1 VLKCKS
7 LVEVFDFL
15 ILKAIFVTLFH
26 TNLHLNM
33 SQQQSNGSQ
42 VTNYQIDDSGFRQRL
57 EDFKASMNRAFHQID
72 NIDEF
77 CSTRGL
83 PPAVL
88 AELMS
93 TNPMSLCIPTQ
104 YGGLNGDVKHNI
116 AVVSAASYESL
127 ALSLT
132 LGINN
137 ALFIQPF
144 AKYGQEAAKVEV
156 FKRFLNNQ
164 AMGGLMITEPDF
176 GSDAL
181 NMTTSCTEKDGS
193 YHLKGKKHWAGLTGM
208 ADFWILTSRRTSESG
223 SLMRDIEMFV
233 CDVHAKNQNIVVEE
247 YFENLGLYQIPYG
260 RNHIDVI
267 IPQEKKLIPKTNGIQ
282 MMLDLLH
289 RSRFQFPG
297 MALGFVKRI
306 LDEAITHAK
315 SRLITNKH
323 LFEYDQVQHRLS
335 RLQANFTICS
345 AFCLRSGEIGG
356 VEHDLSPLGLEANIT
371 KSVTSDL
378 MQESAQSLLQLVGAK
393 GYKLNHIAGKSVVDS
408 RPFQIF
414 EGSNDILYNQI
425 AESVLKLMK
434 TAKEKSFYTFLKGYA
449 GRAAD
454 RIQELVSFDIEAP
467 FAQRKLVEFG
477 QVMSRI
483 VSLDMVLYLEE
494 KGFRKDLVD
503 NALLVLKQEISSM
516 MNTFH
521 YANTA
526 VVVADYEEKSFW
538 LDF

>member
-1 VLKCKS
+1 MS
-7 LVEVFDFL
+7 LLPSNENQASDL
-15 ILKAIFVTLFH
+15 Q
-26 TNLHLNM
+26 TNE
-33 SQQQSNGSQ
+33 QA
-42 VTNYQIDDSGFRQRL
+42 FRQLL
-57 EDFKASMNRAFHQID
+57 EDFKASMKRAFHQEDKID
-72 NIDEF
+72 QF

-88 AELMS
+88 KELMS
-93 TNPMSLCIPTQ
+93 SNPMSLCIPSQ
-104 YGGLNGDVKHNI
+104 YGGFNGNVRENI

-137 ALFIQPF
+137 ALFIQPV
-144 AKYGQEAAKVEV
+144 AKYGQDSAKAKVFEQ
-156 FKRFLNNQ
+156 FLTNS

-181 NMTTSCTEKDGS
+181 NMVTSCTEKDGI

-208 ADFWILTSRRTSESG
+208 ADFWLLTARKTTESG

-233 CDVHAKNQNIVVEE
+233 CDVHAPGQNIVVEE

-260 RNHIDVI
+260 RNILDVY
-267 IPQEKKLIPKTNGIQ
+267 IPEEKKLIPKTNGIQ

-306 LDEAITHAK
+306 LDEAITHTK
-315 SRLITNKH
+315 SRLVGNKP
-323 LFEYDQVQHRLS
+323 LFDYDQVQHRLS
-335 RLQANFTICS
+335 RIQANFTICS
-345 AFCLRSGEIGG
+345 AFCNRSGEIAG
-356 VEHDLSPLGLEANIT
+356 VEHDLSTMGLEANIT

-393 GYKLNHIAGKSVVDS
+393 GYKLNHIAGRSVVDS

-434 TAKEKSFYTFLKGYA
+434 TAKEKSLYQFLKGYA

-454 RIQELVSFDIEAP
+454 RIHEMVNFDLEAP

-477 QVMSRI
+477 QVISRI
-483 VSLDMVLYLEE
+483 VSMDLVLYLEE
-494 KGFRKDLVD
+494 KGFRKDLIE
-503 NALLVLKQEISSM
+503 NALIVLRQEISTM
-516 MNTFH
+516 LNNFH
-521 YANTA
+521 FANNA
-526 VVVADYEEKSFW
+526 VVVAEYDEKSFW

>member
-1 VLKCKS
+1 
-7 LVEVFDFL
+7 
-15 ILKAIFVTLFH
+15 
-26 TNLHLNM
+26 M
-33 SQQQSNGSQ
+33 SQQQPEKNQ
-42 VTNYQIDDSGFRQRL
+42 LINYQANHEGFRQFL
-57 EDFKASMNRAFHQID
+57 EDFKASMKRAFHQEDKID
-72 NIDEF
+72 QF

-88 AELMS
+88 TELMS
-93 TNPMSLCIPTQ
+93 LNPMSLCIPSQ
-104 YGGLNGDVKHNI
+104 YGGFNGNVKENI
-116 AVVSAASYESL
+116 ALVSAASYESL

-137 ALFIQPF
+137 GLFIQPF
-144 AKYGQEAAKVEV
+144 AKYGQESAKKLV
-156 FKRFLNNQ
+156 FEQFVNSRK
-164 AMGGLMITEPDF
+164 MGGLMITEPDF

-181 NMTTSCTEKDGS
+181 NMNTSCSVKDGI

-208 ADFWILTSRRTSESG
+208 ADYWILTARRKTESSG
-223 SLMRDIEMFV
+223 LMRDIEMFV
-233 CDVHAKNQNIVVEE
+233 CDVNAPKQNIVVEE

-260 RNHIDVI
+260 RNNIDVY
-267 IPQEKKLIPKTNGIQ
+267 IPEEKKLVPKTNGIQ

-297 MALGFVKRI
+297 MGLGIIKRI
-306 LDEAITHAK
+306 LDEAIVHTK
-315 SRLITNKH
+315 SRLVGNKH
-323 LFEYDQVQHRLS
+323 LFTYDQVQHRLS

-345 AFCLRSGEIGG
+345 AFCLKSGEIAG
-356 VEHDLSPLGLEANIT
+356 VENDLSILGLEANIT
-371 KSVTSDL
+371 KSVTSDM

-393 GYKLNHIAGKSVVDS
+393 GYKLNHIAGRSVVDS

-434 TAKEKSFYTFLKGYA
+434 TAKEKSFYQFLKGYA

-454 RIQELVSFDIEAP
+454 RIQEMVNFELEAP

-477 QVMSRI
+477 QVVSRI
-483 VSLDMVLYLEE
+483 VSMDLVLYLEE
-494 KGFRKDLVD
+494 KGFRKDLID
-503 NALLVLKQEISSM
+503 NALIVLRQEISAM
-516 MNTFH
+516 LNNFH
-521 YANTA
+521 FANDA
-526 VVVADYEEKSFW
+526 VVVAEYDENSFW